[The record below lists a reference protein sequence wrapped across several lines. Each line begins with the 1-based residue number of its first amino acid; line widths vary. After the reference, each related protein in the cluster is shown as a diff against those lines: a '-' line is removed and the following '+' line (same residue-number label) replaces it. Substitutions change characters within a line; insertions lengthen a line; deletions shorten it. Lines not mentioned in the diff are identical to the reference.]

1 MARDPAHEPRKTR
14 ILLVE
19 DDHSILRGLE
29 LNLTVEGYEVG
40 TAADGKAG
48 LKQALED
55 PWDLIILDIMMPGP
69 DGLEILRRVRAA
81 KKETGVILLSA
92 RGAEFDKVVGLD
104 LGADDYLT
112 KPFGLAELLARIKA
126 VLRRRSSAPA
136 PAVASEAVHA
146 FGDVAVDRERRR
158 VTKGGREVV
167 LTAREYD
174 VLAYFLAR
182 EDRVVG
188 REDLLEKVWG
198 FSNLES
204 NRTVDNFVS
213 QLRAKLET
221 NPDQPMHFVTV
232 RGVGYRF
239 VANAKASEKPV
250 KNR

>member
-1 MARDPAHEPRKTR
+1 MAANPRKAR

-40 TAADGKAG
+40 TAPEGKTG
-48 LKQALED
+48 LKRALED
-55 PWDLIILDIMMPGP
+55 PWDLIILDIMMPGT

-126 VLRRRSSAPA
+126 VLRRRSQTPPPTTEPVSQ
-136 PAVASEAVHA
+136 
-146 FGDVAVDRERRR
+146 FGDVVVDRERRR
-158 VTKGGREVV
+158 VTKAGQEVA
-167 LTAREYD
+167 LTAREYE

-182 EDRVVG
+182 EDRVVS
-188 REDLLEKVWG
+188 REDLLENVWG

-213 QLRAKLET
+213 QLRAKLEA
-221 NPDQPMHFVTV
+221 NPDQPSHFLTV

-239 VANAKASEKPV
+239 VARADA
-250 KNR
+250 R

>member
-1 MARDPAHEPRKTR
+1 MASNHRKAR

-29 LNLTVEGYEVG
+29 LNLGVEGYEVG
-40 TAADGKAG
+40 TAAEGKTG
-48 LKQALED
+48 LKRAMEES
-55 PWDLIILDIMMPGP
+55 WDLIVLDIMMPGP

-81 KKETGVILLSA
+81 RKETGVILLSA

-126 VLRRRSSAPA
+126 VLRRRSQAPA
-136 PAVASEAVHA
+136 PTGEPISQ
-146 FGDVAVDRERRR
+146 FGDVQVDRERRR
-158 VTKGGREVV
+158 VTKAGREVA
-167 LTAREYD
+167 LTAREYE
-174 VLAYFLAR
+174 VLEYFLTR
-182 EDRVVG
+182 EDRVVT

-198 FSNLES
+198 FANLES

-213 QLRAKLET
+213 QLRAKLEA
-221 NPDQPMHFVTV
+221 NADQPVHFLTV

-239 VANAKASEKPV
+239 VARPET
-250 KNR
+250 R

>member
-1 MARDPAHEPRKTR
+1 MATNHRKAR

-29 LNLTVEGYEVG
+29 LNLTVEGYDVG
-40 TAADGKAG
+40 TAAEGKTG
-48 LKQALED
+48 LKRALDES
-55 PWDLIILDIMMPGP
+55 WDLIILDIMMPGP
-69 DGLEILRRVRAA
+69 DGLEILRRVRTA

-126 VLRRRSSAPA
+126 VLRRRSQAHAPSTELA
-136 PAVASEAVHA
+136 TR
-146 FGDVAVDRERRR
+146 FGDVQVDRERRR
-158 VTKGGREVV
+158 VTKAGREVA
-167 LTAREYD
+167 LTAREYE
-174 VLAYFLAR
+174 VLEYFLMR
-182 EDRVVG
+182 EDRVVT

-198 FSNLES
+198 FANLES

-213 QLRAKLET
+213 QLRAKLEA
-221 NPDQPMHFVTV
+221 NPDQPAHFLTV

-239 VANAKASEKPV
+239 VARPEP
-250 KNR
+250 R

>member
-1 MARDPAHEPRKTR
+1 MASNHRKSR

-40 TAADGKAG
+40 TAAEGKTG
-48 LKQALED
+48 LKRALDE
-55 PWDLIILDIMMPGP
+55 PWDLLILDIMMPGP
-69 DGLEILRRVRAA
+69 DGLEILRRVRAS

-126 VLRRRSSAPA
+126 VLRRRSQPVAP
-136 PAVASEAVHA
+136 VTEGVTS
-146 FGDVAVDRERRR
+146 FGDVVIDRERRR
-158 VTKGGREVV
+158 VTKSAAEVS
-167 LTAREYD
+167 LTAREYE
-174 VLAYFLAR
+174 VLEYFLAR
-182 EDRVVG
+182 EDRVVS
-188 REDLLEKVWG
+188 REDLLENVWG
-198 FSNLES
+198 FQNLES

-221 NPDQPMHFVTV
+221 NPDQPAHFLTV

-239 VANAKASEKPV
+239 VAKPEA
-250 KNR
+250 R